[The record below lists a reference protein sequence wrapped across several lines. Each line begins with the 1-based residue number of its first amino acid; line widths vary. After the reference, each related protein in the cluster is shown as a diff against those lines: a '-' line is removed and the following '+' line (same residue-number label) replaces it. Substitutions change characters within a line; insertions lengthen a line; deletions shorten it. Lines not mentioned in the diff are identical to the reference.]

1 MNFRNLQK
9 PNSFEINFMAYSA
22 IAYTTGGRLDFQPL
36 YEKRNREPPSSF
48 LGEERRSHS
57 RKRRRSGLW
66 ELLMNTWSCVC
77 WPGQWHTQ
85 LLQSFQQMCEQ
96 QQKHSRCSLNKAQPA
111 SEKYQVQ
118 TSTANSKRDTGLLTD
133 LLKRGLGG
141 GGEAEVY
148 SSCSPSPTQSSLPL
162 CIGVQFSHLEKRGL

>member
-9 PNSFEINFMAYSA
+9 PSPFKINFMAYPA

-36 YEKRNREPPSSF
+36 FEKRNRAPPWSF
-48 LGEERRSHS
+48 LGEERRSDS
-57 RKRRRSGLW
+57 RKRRSSGLW

-77 WPGQWHTQ
+77 WPGRWHTQ

-111 SEKYQVQ
+111 SEKYQAQ
-118 TSTANSKRDTGLLTD
+118 TSTANSKRDTGLLSQSRLFTAP
-133 LLKRGLGG
+133 LFTHAKEKASEASAKRGFGVGG
-141 GGEAEVY
+141 GGAAEVY
-148 SSCSPSPTQSSLPL
+148 
-162 CIGVQFSHLEKRGL
+162 